1 MKMVWKLLIGA
12 VIGGAAGYASYGFI
26 GCPTGTCPLSSNPW
40 IITPIGMWFGLMI
53 VMRGCGTCR
62 TRRIK

>member
-1 MKMVWKLLIGA
+1 MVWKLLIGTG
-12 VIGGAAGYASYGFI
+12 VGGALGYAYYEFI

-53 VMRGCGTCR
+53 SMRCCGRCKT
-62 TRRIK
+62 KQ